1 MRTQDLKNRCN
12 EYLDNLISE
21 VKWTRSTKAIVDYLD
36 FCSRFHNY
44 SFHNTLLIWTQRP
57 DATLVAGFRTWQKMG
72 RWIKKGERGI
82 PIFAPM
88 RVKTEDYEEGEERE
102 QEKIVYKVVYVWD
115 VSQTQGK
122 PLPQAPDTLK
132 VKGNTDLFSILEDVV
147 SQDEI
152 TVEYVDSLRGAYGV
166 SEMGKIRILN
176 NLKQN
181 EKFLI
186 LAHEFAHE
194 LLHGVQERMGLS
206 KKIKELEAEATA
218 YVVCRHFGLSTESP
232 TYLALYGVEELDI
245 RASLQRI
252 ISTSSRII
260 SEVSRKKEERSRDE
274 TKQAIQRGI
283 FKTTEDE
290 EAKAL
295 VRYDQIPYPSLQ
307 KGLHPQEEA
316 QIFKP

>member
-21 VKWTRSTKAIVDYLD
+21 VKRARSTKAIVDYLD

-88 RVKTEDYEEGEERE
+88 RIKTEDYEEGEDRE
-102 QEKIVYKVVYVWD
+102 QEKIIYKVVYVWD

-132 VKGNTDLFSILEDVV
+132 VKGNTDLFSILEDLVG
-147 SQDEI
+147 QYEI

-206 KKIKELEAEATA
+206 NKIKELEAEATA

-260 SEVSRKKEERSRDE
+260 SEVLRKKEERSRDE

-295 VRYDQIPYPSLQ
+295 VRYDQILCPSLQ
-307 KGLHPQEEA
+307 KSLHP
-316 QIFKP
+316 